1 MPHVTSFGYD
11 YGDPPDADLVVDVR
25 SSHYNPA
32 EWDGH
37 AKRIATRAR
46 THQHIAIGD
55 KHGHTRSVGIATR
68 VADHLD
74 GTVSH
79 RDRKKP
85 RKQARMPLLPG
96 KSKSVISENIRE
108 MVAAGHPQDQAVA
121 AAMRKAGKTRKK
133 KKAQAKTKKGTTPP
147 NERE

>member
-11 YGDPPDADLVVDVR
+11 HGDPPDADLVVDVR
-25 SSHYNPA
+25 SARYNPA

-37 AKRIATRAR
+37 ASKIARAARHKRRV
-46 THQHIAIGD
+46 AIGD
-55 KHGHTRSVGIATR
+55 KHGRTRSVGIAKR
-68 VADHLD
+68 VAKKLK

-79 RDRKKP
+79 RDRAKEP
-85 RKQARMPLLPG
+85 HMPMLPG

-121 AAMRKAGKTRKK
+121 AAYRNAGKSKK
-133 KKAQAKTKKGTTPP
+133 KKKMTPAQKRYAESGI
-147 NERE
+147 E